1 MAPEEMKE
9 ASGSIAQKQDLRL
22 PPWAIEMK
30 RKYEAGESAVF
41 LLYGNVLDILPYRS
55 EFVHLR
61 DFLTRALSGGK
72 DIVAYYNISEGIT
85 FATPQMKEDFRR
97 FVDVTASVSG
107 RIPGLSD
114 PAFYGEHPELIR
126 DPQVALPLLER
137 LIEMRNRV
145 FLVIDHVD
153 KIAPNSEY
161 SFMNMEDR
169 RSLTTLL
176 RWAAHPQ
183 LLNRDN
189 VVILV
194 AKNLS
199 DVHRELRGNPLVELV
214 EISYPDRDER
224 LEFIAA
230 QAAQG
235 VPLEMPAEKLAN
247 GTAGLNRISINSFFQ
262 QARKTGEP
270 VSLAMVKRRKTEILT
285 EEYGGLVEVI
295 EPDFG
300 LEMVGG
306 LDMVKEDLKVVI
318 ELLREG
324 NRTEAPMGVGLIGP
338 PGTGKTMLA
347 KAVAKGSDLPFLKIG
362 DIRDKWVGESEKN
375 ADRVITLL
383 RSLAPVV
390 VFVDEI
396 DQAFGSRGERGDS
409 GVSQRIWAKF
419 SEIQSDTS
427 YRGKILWIWA
437 TNRPDIVDE
446 ATKRPGRLG
455 DLKIP
460 FFFAAD
466 DPEAVIRLSAK
477 RNNIALKAQD
487 LSEVL
492 ELVKGYSAAELE
504 AVVLRS
510 RWFAR
515 RAGRRN
521 VTLDDLIAAAKD
533 YIPSRN
539 DKMIEY
545 MELLAVL
552 EASSMR
558 MLPEKYKQNYD
569 RDSIVTQAHKLRLEL
584 SSMGLL

>member
-1 MAPEEMKE
+1 MKE
-9 ASGSIAQKQDLRL
+9 TSGSTAQQHNLRL
-22 PPWAIEMK
+22 PPWAVEMK

-72 DIVAYYNISEGIT
+72 DMVAYYNISEGIT

-97 FVDVTASVSG
+97 FVDVTASISG

-137 LIEMRNRV
+137 LIEMRNRI

-194 AKNLS
+194 AKNLA

-306 LDMVKEDLKVVI
+306 LDMVKEDLQVVI

-347 KAVAKGSDLPFLKIG
+347 KAVAKGADLPFLKIG

-396 DQAFGSRGERGDS
+396 DQAFGARGERGDS

-466 DPEAVIRLSAK
+466 NPEAVIRLSAK

-558 MLPEKYKQNYD
+558 MLPEKYRQTYD
-569 RDSIVTQAHKLRLEL
+569 RDSIVAQAHKLRLEL

>member
-85 FATPQMKEDFRR
+85 FATPQMKDDFRR

-487 LSEVL
+487 LSVVL

>member
-1 MAPEEMKE
+1 MKE

-515 RAGRRN
+515 RAGRHN

>member
-1 MAPEEMKE
+1 MKE

>member
-85 FATPQMKEDFRR
+85 FATPQMKDDFRR

>member
-1 MAPEEMKE
+1 VAPEEMKE

-194 AKNLS
+194 AKNLA

>member
-1 MAPEEMKE
+1 MKE

-466 DPEAVIRLSAK
+466 NPEAVIRLSAK

>member
-22 PPWAIEMK
+22 PPWAVEMK

-85 FATPQMKEDFRR
+85 FATPQMKDDFRR

-194 AKNLS
+194 AKNLA

-515 RAGRRN
+515 RAGRHN

>member
-1 MAPEEMKE
+1 MALEDIKE
-9 ASGSIAQKQDLRL
+9 APGSTVQKQDLRL
-22 PPWAIEMK
+22 PPWAVEMK

-97 FVDVTASVSG
+97 FVDVAASVSR

-145 FLVIDHVD
+145 FLVIDHAD

-194 AKNLS
+194 AKNLA

-396 DQAFGSRGERGDS
+396 DQAFGARGERGDS

-558 MLPEKYKQNYD
+558 MLPEKYKQSYD
-569 RDSIVTQAHKLRLEL
+569 RDSIVAQAHKLRLEL

>member
-1 MAPEEMKE
+1 VAPEEMKE

>member
-1 MAPEEMKE
+1 VAPEEMKE

-194 AKNLS
+194 AKNLA

-569 RDSIVTQAHKLRLEL
+569 RDSIVAQAHKLRLEL

>member
-1 MAPEEMKE
+1 MSATADKIAPDAP
-9 ASGSIAQKQDLRL
+9 ASQGDLHL
-22 PPWAIEMK
+22 PAWAEEMK
-30 RKYEAGESAVF
+30 RKYEAGESSQF

-55 EFVHLR
+55 QFLWLR
-61 DFLTRALSGGK
+61 EFLTRALSGGK
-72 DIVAYYNISEGIT
+72 EMVLYYNISEGIT
-85 FATPQMKEDFRR
+85 FATPQMKEEFRR
-97 FVDVTASVSG
+97 FIEVAVSLQG
-107 RIPGLSD
+107 RIPGLTD
-114 PAFYGEHPELIR
+114 PAFYAEHPELIR

-145 FLVIDHVD
+145 FLVIDHLD
-153 KIAPNSEY
+153 KIAPNAEY
-161 SFMNMEDR
+161 AFMSLEDR
-169 RSLTTLL
+169 RNLATLQ
-176 RWAAHPQ
+176 RWAVHPR
-183 LLNRDN
+183 LLGRDN

-194 AKNLS
+194 AKNLA
-199 DVHRELRGNPLVELV
+199 DVHRELRSNPLLEVV
-214 EISYPDRDER
+214 EIAFPDRDER

-235 VPLEMPAEKLAN
+235 VSLEMPAEQLAN
-247 GTAGLNRISINSFFQ
+247 STAGLNRVSINSFFQ

-270 VSLAMVKRRKTEILT
+270 VGLAMVQRRKTEIFT
-285 EEYGGLVEVI
+285 EEYGGLVEVL
-295 EPDFG
+295 EPEVG

-306 LDMVKEDLKVVI
+306 LEKVKEDLRVVI
-318 ELLREG
+318 ELVREG
-324 NRTEAPMGVGLIGP
+324 NQTEAPMGVGLVGP
-338 PGTGKTMLA
+338 PGTGKTMIA
-347 KAVAKGSDLPFLKIG
+347 KAVAKGSGLPFLKLG

-427 YRGKILWIWA
+427 YRGRILWMWA
-437 TNRPDIVDE
+437 TNRPDIMDE

-460 FFFAAD
+460 FFFGAD
-466 DPEAVIRLSAK
+466 DPEAVLRLSAQK
-477 RNNIALKAQD
+477 NLIRLKVDD
-487 LSEVL
+487 LSGVL
-492 ELVKGYSAAELE
+492 ERVKGYSAAEIE
-504 AVVLRS
+504 AVALRS

-515 RAGRRN
+515 RAGRKV
-521 VTLDDLIAAAKD
+521 VTLDDLIAAADD

-539 DKMIEY
+539 DKMIQY
-545 MELLAVL
+545 MELLAIL

-558 MLPEKYKQNYD
+558 MLPERYKANYD
-569 RDSIVTQAHKLRLEL
+569 RDALTAQAHALRMEL
-584 SSMGLL
+584 SALGML

>member
-169 RSLTTLL
+169 RSLTTIL

-466 DPEAVIRLSAK
+466 NPEAVIRLSAK

>member
-1 MAPEEMKE
+1 VAPEEMKE

-85 FATPQMKEDFRR
+85 FATPQMKDDFRR

-487 LSEVL
+487 LSVVL

>member
-1 MAPEEMKE
+1 M
-9 ASGSIAQKQDLRL
+9 SIASEPTGELHL
-22 PPWAIEMK
+22 PAWAAEMK
-30 RKYEAGESAVF
+30 RKYEAGESSQF

-55 EFVHLR
+55 EFLWLR

-72 DIVAYYNISEGIT
+72 DMVLFYNISEGIT
-85 FATPQMKEDFRR
+85 FAAPQMKEDFKR
-97 FVDVTASVSG
+97 FVEVSTSVMG
-107 RIPGLSD
+107 RIPGLTD
-114 PAFYGEHPELIR
+114 PAFYAEHPELIR
-126 DPQVALPLLER
+126 DPQIGLPLLER
-137 LIEMRNRV
+137 LIEMRNKV
-145 FLVIDHVD
+145 FLVIDHID
-153 KIAPNSEY
+153 KIAPNTEY
-161 SFMNMEDR
+161 SFMSMDDR
-169 RSLTTLL
+169 RNLTTLQ
-176 RWAAHPQ
+176 RWAVHPR
-183 LLNRDN
+183 LLTRDN

-194 AKNLS
+194 AKNLG
-199 DVHRELRGNPLVELV
+199 DVHRDLRSNPLLDVV
-214 EISYPDRDER
+214 EIGFPDREER

-235 VPLEMPAEKLAN
+235 IPLEMPAENLAN
-247 GTAGLNRISINSFFQ
+247 GTAGLNRVSINSFFQ

-306 LDMVKEDLKVVI
+306 LEHVKEDLQVVI
-318 ELLREG
+318 DLVREG

-338 PGTGKTMLA
+338 PGTGKTMIA
-347 KAVAKGSDLPFLKIG
+347 KAVAKGSGLPFIKIG

-390 VFVDEI
+390 VFIDEI
-396 DQAFGSRGERGDS
+396 DQAFGTRGERGDS

-427 YRGKILWIWA
+427 YRGRILWIWA

-460 FFFAAD
+460 FFFAAE

-477 RNNIALKAQD
+477 RNGITLKAQD
-487 LSEVL
+487 LSPVL
-492 ELVKGYSAAELE
+492 ELVKGYSGAELE
-504 AVVLRS
+504 AVTLRS

-515 RAGRRN
+515 RAGRRS
-521 VTLDDLIAAAKD
+521 VQIDDLIAAAKD
-533 YIPSRN
+533 YIPARN

-558 MLPEKYKQNYD
+558 MLPEKYREGYD
-569 RDSIVTQAHKLRLEL
+569 RESFTLKAHALRMEL
-584 SSMGLL
+584 SALGML

>member
-1 MAPEEMKE
+1 VAPEEMKE

-22 PPWAIEMK
+22 PPWAVEMK

-396 DQAFGSRGERGDS
+396 DQAFGARGERGDS

-569 RDSIVTQAHKLRLEL
+569 RDSIVAQAHKLRLEL

>member
-1 MAPEEMKE
+1 VAPEEMKE

-466 DPEAVIRLSAK
+466 NPEAVIRLSAK

>member
-22 PPWAIEMK
+22 PPWAVEMK

-396 DQAFGSRGERGDS
+396 DQAFGARGERGDS

-569 RDSIVTQAHKLRLEL
+569 RDSIVAQAHKLRLEL

>member
-1 MAPEEMKE
+1 VAPEEMKE

-169 RSLTTLL
+169 RSLTTIL

-466 DPEAVIRLSAK
+466 NPEAVIRLSAK

>member
-1 MAPEEMKE
+1 MCIVP
-9 ASGSIAQKQDLRL
+9 QKNDTTVGTAAGELHL
-22 PPWAIEMK
+22 PAWAADMK
-30 RKYEAGESAVF
+30 RKYEAGESSQF

-55 EFVHLR
+55 EFLWLR
-61 DFLTRALSGGK
+61 DFLIRALSGGK
-72 DIVAYYNISEGIT
+72 DMVLFYNISEGIT

-97 FVDVTASVSG
+97 FVEVSTSVMG
-107 RIPGLSD
+107 RIPGLTD
-114 PAFYGEHPELIR
+114 PAFYAEHPELIR
-126 DPQVALPLLER
+126 DPQIALPLLER
-137 LIEMRNRV
+137 LIEMRNKV
-145 FLVIDHVD
+145 FLVIDHID
-153 KIAPNSEY
+153 KIAPNTEY
-161 SFMNMEDR
+161 SFMSMDDR
-169 RSLTTLL
+169 RNLTTLQ
-176 RWAAHPQ
+176 RWAVHPR
-183 LLNRDN
+183 LLTRDN

-194 AKNLS
+194 AKNLG
-199 DVHRELRGNPLVELV
+199 DVHRDLRSNPLLDVI
-214 EISYPDRDER
+214 EISFPDREER

-235 VPLEMPAEKLAN
+235 IPLEMPAENLAN
-247 GTAGLNRISINSFFQ
+247 GTAGLNRVSINSFFQ

-300 LEMVGG
+300 IEMVGG
-306 LDMVKEDLKVVI
+306 LDQVKEDLQVVV

-324 NRTEAPMGVGLIGP
+324 NRAEAPMGVGLIGP
-338 PGTGKTMLA
+338 PGTGKTMIA
-347 KAVAKGSDLPFLKIG
+347 KAVAKGSGLPFIKIG

-390 VFVDEI
+390 VFIDEI
-396 DQAFGSRGERGDS
+396 DQAFGTRGERGDS

-427 YRGKILWIWA
+427 YRGRILWVWA

-466 DPEAVIRLSAK
+466 NPEAVIRLSAK
-477 RNNIALKAQD
+477 RNGIAIKASD
-487 LSEVL
+487 LSPVL
-492 ELVKGYSAAELE
+492 ELVKGYSGAELE

-515 RAGRRN
+515 RAGRRS
-521 VTLDDLIAAAKD
+521 VQIDDLIAAAKD

-552 EASSMR
+552 EASSVR
-558 MLPEKYKQNYD
+558 MLPEKYREGYD
-569 RDSIVTQAHKLRLEL
+569 RSSFTQRAHMLRMEL
-584 SSMGLL
+584 SALGLL